1 MKIIKVKDSDVYEGV
16 PDYYSVYIKYLNAF
30 KSTRDSKMMANELHY
45 IFVAEEMGQVKI
57 EEDSFE
63 SKNEGG

>member
-30 KSTRDSKMMANELHY
+30 KSTRDSKMMANALHY
-45 IFVAEEMGQVKI
+45 ISWQKKWGR
-57 EEDSFE
+57 
-63 SKNEGG
+63 